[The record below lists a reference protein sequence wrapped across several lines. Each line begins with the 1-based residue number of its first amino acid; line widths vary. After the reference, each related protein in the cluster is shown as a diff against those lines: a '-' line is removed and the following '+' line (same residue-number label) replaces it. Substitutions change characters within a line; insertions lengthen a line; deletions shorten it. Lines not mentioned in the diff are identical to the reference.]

1 MIDDF
6 DMISKKHY
14 ETLKMS
20 NILLKCVDIIQKRII
35 VNNDEIQEM
44 INYFQEIEEY
54 VICAKLKNELK

>member
-1 MIDDF
+1 MIEDF
-6 DMISKKHY
+6 NMISKKHY

-20 NILLKCVDIIQKRII
+20 QMLLKCLDVIQKRII
-35 VNNDEIQEM
+35 VNNEEIQEM